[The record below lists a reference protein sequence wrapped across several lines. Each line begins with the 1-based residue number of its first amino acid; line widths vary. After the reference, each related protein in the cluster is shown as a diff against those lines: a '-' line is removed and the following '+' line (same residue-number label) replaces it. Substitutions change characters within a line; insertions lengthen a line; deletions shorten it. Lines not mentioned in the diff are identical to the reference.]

1 MSFTITEAMVEQ
13 YRSNVRMLG
22 EQQRALLRPICEV
35 VSVVGKTFYGERL
48 KGSEA
53 VTRTSRHGDN
63 PFTPVT
69 HSRRKGTIIDKEWGD
84 YIDEQDTSKVIVDFK
99 GKYVVLGNQALNR
112 AEDDLIIAALG
123 GAAYAGEAGGTT
135 VNNYDSGE
143 CRVINGDGT
152 LVAAGSDASN
162 TTETALTIAKLGLC
176 GELLDEAQLP
186 EGLTRYFIANAYNK
200 WQLLQ
205 TTEVKSADY
214 NTVKALAHGEV
225 NTFMGFNFI
234 WTERLLTHATDT
246 GCARSYACVGGAI
259 ALGIGQENTGDL
271 WQDTSK
277 TKSWYCYNKFSKGA
291 TRQEGPAVIEIL
303 LKKSA

>member
-22 EQQRALLRPICEV
+22 EQQRALLRPICEI

-69 HSRRKGTIIDKEWGD
+69 HSRRKGTIVDKHWGD
-84 YIDEQDTSKVIVDFK
+84 YIDEQDTSKVIIDFK
-99 GKYVVLGNQALNR
+99 GKYVLLGTQALNR
-112 AEDDLIIAALG
+112 CEDDMVIDALG
-123 GAAYAGEAGGTT
+123 GAAYAGESGGTT
-135 VNNYDSGE
+135 VNNYDAGE
-143 CRVINGDGT
+143 CRIIQGDGT
-152 LVAAGSDASN
+152 LATAGSDAAG

-186 EGLTRYFIANAYNK
+186 EGLQRYFVTNAYNK

-214 NTVKALAHGEV
+214 NTVKSLAHGDV
-225 NTFMGFNFI
+225 DTFMGFKFI
-234 WTERLLTHATDT
+234 WTERLKTHATDT
-246 GCARSYACVGGAI
+246 GCCRSYAAVAGAI
-259 ALGIGQENTGDL
+259 ALGVGEENNADM
-271 WQDTSK
+271 WQDTGK
-277 TKSWYCYNKFSKGA
+277 QKSWYCYTKSSKGA